1 MGLRLGI
8 GFPTCREGT
17 AYPVPYARA
26 EELIPLARRAEELGF
41 YSLWAN
47 DHLTTPHAIRATQ
60 DAAPNF
66 YEPIVTCA
74 ALAAA
79 TTRIKLLLGVV
90 VLPERE
96 VILLAKQIATLDR
109 LSNGRVMMGVGIG
122 GYREE
127 FEAVHPD
134 LKGANRGKMMEEG
147 IEAMRALFAER
158 RTGYKGR
165 YVHFED
171 VELAPKPVQSPFP
184 FLINA
189 HEDAALRRVGRMGD
203 GWVVAGLAFDRAAA
217 ARAVVDAAAREAGRD
232 PAAIEL
238 HFQIWLSFGTDHA
251 AAEAKLKR
259 SQHWRRMASRSPEL
273 SENALLERYRAGNL
287 IGNPDEVIAQIRALV
302 AAAGPA
308 HLGVVF
314 LNDTTAELVA
324 DMELFSARVMPAFA

>member
-1 MGLRLGI
+1 MGLRFGV

-17 AYPVPYARA
+17 AYPVPYATA
-26 EELIPLARRAEELGF
+26 DELVPLAKRAEELGF
-41 YSLWAN
+41 YSVWAN
-47 DHLTTPHAIRATQ
+47 DHLTTPHAVRATQ
-60 DAAPNF
+60 DAPPNF

-79 TTRIKLLLGVV
+79 TERIKLLLGVV

-109 LSNGRVMMGVGIG
+109 ISSGRVMMGVGIG

-134 LKGANRGKMMEEG
+134 LKGANRGRMMEEG
-147 IEAMRALFAER
+147 IEAMRALFAKR
-158 RTGYKGR
+158 RAGYRGT

-171 VELAPKPVQSPFP
+171 VEMAPKPVQTPFP

-189 HEDAALRRVGRMGD
+189 HEEPALRRVGRMGD
-203 GWVVAGLAFDRAAA
+203 GWVVAGLAVDRIPA

-232 PAAIEL
+232 AASIDL
-238 HFQIWLSFGTDHA
+238 HFQIWLSFGTDHDA
-251 AAEAKLKR
+251 AVAKLKR
-259 SQHWRRMASRSPEL
+259 SQHWRRMAARSPDL
-273 SENALLERYRAGNL
+273 SDETLLQRYRAGNL
-287 IGNPDEVIAQIRALV
+287 LGTPDEVIGQIQDLV
-302 AAAGPA
+302 TAARPA

-314 LNDTTAELVA
+314 LGDTTAELIA
-324 DMELFSARVMPAFA
+324 DMELFSNRIMPAFA